1 MSVLSKRQRLILEEA
16 HGAEKNKRQ
25 ADRIKTILLLS
36 DGYSHGE
43 IERILLL
50 DDSTTRRYEQEYHEG
65 GIDELLSDHFT
76 GGSSKLTDEQEQH
89 LETHLREHLYS
100 TAQEICGYSK
110 EQFEITYTPHG
121 IVPLLHRLGFSY
133 KKTKQVPGKADPVKQ
148 KAFLAFYRRIR
159 RKIKQSNA
167 VLYFLDGSHPQHNS
181 MPAYGWIKTG
191 EEKELKSNT
200 GRKRVNVNGALNI
213 EDHTVVVRTED
224 TINAQATIR
233 LLKDLEA
240 KHTTVET
247 IYCIADNACYY
258 RAKMVQEYVA
268 QSKIKLLFLPPY
280 APNLNLIE
288 RLWKF
293 FHKKVM
299 YNTYYASYAEFE
311 EAIGTFFD
319 NLNAHQYADELRS
332 LLAENF
338 QIIGKQV
345 SQS

>member
-1 MSVLSKRQRLILEEA
+1 MSY
-16 HGAEKNKRQ
+16 G
-25 ADRIKTILLLS
+25 T
-36 DGYSHGE
+36 DG
-43 IERILLL
+43 
-50 DDSTTRRYEQEYHEG
+50 
-65 GIDELLSDHFT
+65 
-76 GGSSKLTDEQEQH
+76 
-89 LETHLREHLYS
+89 
-100 TAQEICGYSK
+100 
-110 EQFEITYTPHG
+110 
-121 IVPLLHRLGFSY
+121 GFAR
-133 KKTKQVPGKADPVKQ
+133 G
-148 KAFLAFYRRIR
+148 L
-159 RKIKQSNA
+159 
-167 VLYFLDGSHPQHNS
+167 
-181 MPAYGWIKTG
+181 
-191 EEKELKSNT
+191 
-200 GRKRVNVNGALNI
+200 LNI

-240 KHTTVET
+240 KHEAVET